1 MYKFTKAVLT
11 VTAVCFLVGCQ
22 KTAKDY
28 EYTPTAVLCER
39 LLNTPGYNVNRKA
52 REMALHKRGED
63 CSNFTHL
70 KQNTETVIVQDG
82 NANPWQPLIDMGKPK
97 CRDGRLPDP
106 TWGCSRPTIQQRPMR
121 CNTNVF
127 GQTTCW

>member
-1 MYKFTKAVLT
+1 MDKYTKATLT
-11 VTAVCFLVGCQ
+11 VIAVCFLVGCV

-28 EYTPTAVLCER
+28 QYTPTAVLCER

-52 REMALHKRGED
+52 RELALYKRGED
-63 CSNFTHL
+63 CSQYTHL
-70 KQNTETVIVQDG
+70 KRNPDTVIIQNGGSD
-82 NANPWQPLIDMGKPK
+82 PFQPLIDLGKPK

-106 TWGCSRPTIQQRPMR
+106 MYGCGQPTLQPQLLR
-121 CNTNVF
+121 CNTNMF